1 MNETTK
7 SRISKKAGLPPG
19 SLVYTGSRTQPTTFT
34 LVSYDK
40 EHFQMLENISVQE
53 VIAGIGVNS
62 TNWLIITG
70 FADTDALEKV
80 GSHFEISSLIM
91 EDIFN
96 VEHLPKVEDLGSSVF
111 ITLKNL
117 KFRDT
122 KKMIE
127 TGQISIF
134 LGKNILI
141 TFQEE
146 QSSLFDPV
154 IERLRNSKGIG
165 RIRQEDYLA
174 YLLIDHIVDQYYLL
188 LDNCEDQLEVLEKNL
203 FKDPKF
209 DNAARFLQFKK
220 MLSLLRRSIYP
231 FKEEIRYLTREES
244 AVISGTTRQYLNDVH
259 DHLNHIIQTIDNY
272 REMVSSMLDL
282 QAANASNRMNGI
294 MKTLTLVSTIFIPL
308 TFAVG
313 IYGMNF
319 RNMPE
324 LEWKYSYYVFMFL
337 MLVLGSGMY
346 FYMKRRRWF

>member
-1 MNETTK
+1 MNEAAK
-7 SRISKKAGLPPG
+7 KRLSKKAGLPPG
-19 SLVYTGSRTQPTTFT
+19 SLVYTGSRAQPTTFT

-40 EHFQMLENISVQE
+40 DNFKMLENISVQA
-53 VIAGIGVNS
+53 VIEGIGANMS
-62 TNWLIITG
+62 NWLIITG
-70 FADTDALEKV
+70 FGDTESLEKV
-80 GSHFEISSLIM
+80 GSHFEISSLIL

-96 VEHLPKVEDLGSSVF
+96 VEHLPKVEDLGTSIF
-111 ITLKNL
+111 ITLKSL
-117 KFRDT
+117 KLNG
-122 KKMIE
+122 KKVIE

-134 LGKNILI
+134 LGKNVLI

-146 QSSLFDPV
+146 QSNLFDPV
-154 IERLRNSKGIG
+154 IERLKNAKGTG
-165 RIRQEDYLA
+165 RLKQEDFLA

-188 LDNCEDQLEVLEKNL
+188 LDNCEDQVEVLEKNL
-203 FKDPKF
+203 FTDPKF
-209 DNAARFLQFKK
+209 ENAARFLHFKK
-220 MLSLLRRSIYP
+220 MLSVLRRSIYP

-244 AVISGTTRQYLNDVH
+244 PVISSATRQYLNDVH

-319 RNMPE
+319 RYMPE
-324 LEWKYSYYVFMFL
+324 LEWKYGYPAFMVLMAILSY
-337 MLVLGSGMY
+337 GMY
-346 FYMKRRRWF
+346 LFMKRRRWF